1 MLRLSC
7 HKLFLARLQVER
19 LCVPFTWQ
27 KGRVLM
33 KYFGCGFEAGF
44 LAQFP
49 DDGALTGT
57 RWVLALSH
65 PTAMAMA
72 TPCQATQWAWRDSGK
87 DSLGLNLLHLTLY
100 WHQERPLAGLGCE
113 AEVTGRPGLPCNGLK
128 KEAGLESPQGWI
140 RGELC
145 LSPTGL
151 PASPVSSSIQLWA
164 PFLQHL
170 SYAHLERGLCS
181 SSQFLLSAY
190 PWRPQ
195 LGSHL
200 LWGASLSTTAG
211 IKILWF
217 PTSVPCFLQNSW
229 LLYPSFICLYSCLLL
244 VLTS

>member
-57 RWVLALSH
+57 PWVLALSH

-72 TPCQATQWAWRDSGK
+72 TPCRATQCAWRDSGK
-87 DSLGLNLLHLTLY
+87 GSLGLNLLHLTLY
-100 WHQERPLAGLGCE
+100 WHLGCK
-113 AEVTGRPGLPCNGLK
+113 AEVTRGPVLPCHGPK
-128 KEAGLESPQGWI
+128 KEVGLESPQGW
-140 RGELC
+140 

-151 PASPVSSSIQLWA
+151 PALMGLFFHPAMNTISQIPKLCPLRERPALSPK
-164 PFLQHL
+164 
-170 SYAHLERGLCS
+170 
-181 SSQFLLSAY
+181 LLPSAY
-190 PWRPQ
+190 PWRSQ
-195 LGSHL
+195 RDSHL
-200 LWGASLSTTAG
+200 GEAPLSTTAG
-211 IKILWF
+211 IKIPWF
-217 PTSVPCFLQNSW
+217 PASVSCFPQNSW
-229 LLYPSFICLYSCLLL
+229 LIYPSFICLCSCLYWSW
-244 VLTS
+244 LTRLNKCIK